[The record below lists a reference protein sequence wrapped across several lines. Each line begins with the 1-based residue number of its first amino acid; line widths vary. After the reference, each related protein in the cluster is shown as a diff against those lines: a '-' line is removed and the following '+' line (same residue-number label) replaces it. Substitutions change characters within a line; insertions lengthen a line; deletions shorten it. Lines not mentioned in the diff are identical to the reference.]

1 MLNLATLLE
10 HSAREFPGREAVV
23 ADAVRLTYAQVD
35 RTANQVA
42 NALIALGVAPGDRVA
57 LSCPNVP
64 EFPIVYYGILKTGAG
79 VLPLNM
85 LLTEREVAY
94 HLRDSAARAYVCFEG
109 TAELPTGK
117 VGRAAFDATPGCEH
131 FVLITDDLRDTRP
144 GTLARLIDNQP
155 DTFDTSMTQ
164 ESDTAVVLYT
174 SGTTGKPKGAE
185 LTHSNLVLNALI
197 PGRLFGHHPHDV
209 HLVALPL
216 FHTYGQTVQLNA
228 GFAAG
233 ATLVLQRRFD
243 ADQALAL
250 MEQEGVTFF
259 AGVPTMFWELLACR
273 AAEQLDLTMI
283 TRTLRMCL
291 SAGAAL
297 PRSISEQFKHRFGV
311 PLLEGYGMTEL
322 SPIAL
327 WHPVDQEYRP
337 GSVGLPVWGVEVKVV
352 TETGVEAGV
361 DEPGELHV
369 RGHNVMKGY
378 FNRPGATADVLGAD
392 GWFRTGDIGRRDTD
406 GYHYLIDRKNDVIIR
421 GGYNVY
427 PRELEEILLTH
438 PEVSLAAV
446 VGVPHERNGQ
456 EVHAFVIRKPGS
468 QISEDELIAWCRQN
482 MAAYKYPRII
492 TFRGTLP
499 MTASGKILKRELAPA
514 PL

>member
-10 HSAREFPGREAVV
+10 HSAREFPDREAVV
-23 ADAVRLTYAQVD
+23 AGAVRLTYAQVD

-42 NALIALGVAPGDRVA
+42 GALVALGVAPGDTVA

-64 EFPIVYYGILKTGAG
+64 EFPILYYGILKTGAG
-79 VLPLNM
+79 VMPLNM

-94 HLRDSAARAYVCFEG
+94 HLHDSAAKAYVCFEG
-109 TAELPTGK
+109 TTELPTGE

-131 FVLITDDLRDTRP
+131 FVVITEDPHDRRP
-144 GTLARLIDNQP
+144 GTLAALIDGRP
-155 DTFDTSMTQ
+155 GTFDTSPTQ
-164 ESDTAVVLYT
+164 ECHTAVVLYT
-174 SGTTGKPKGAE
+174 SGTTGTPKGAE
-185 LTHSNLVLNALI
+185 LTHSSLVLNALI
-197 PGRLFGHHPHDV
+197 PDRLFGHHPHDV

-243 ADQALAL
+243 AEQALDL
-250 MEQEGVTFF
+250 MEREGVTFF
-259 AGVPTMFWELLACR
+259 AGVPTMFWELLAYR
-273 AAEQLDLTMI
+273 SAERFDLATI
-283 TRTLRMCL
+283 ARTLRMCL

-297 PRSISEQFKHRFGV
+297 PVSIAEKFERRFGV

-327 WHPVDQEYRP
+327 WHPMDQPYRP
-337 GSVGLPVWGVEVKVV
+337 GSIGLPVWGVEVKVV
-352 TETGVEAGV
+352 AEDGAEAGV

-378 FNRPGATADVLGAD
+378 LNRPGATAEALSAD
-392 GWFRTGDIGRRDTD
+392 GWFRTGDIGRRDKD
-406 GYHYLIDRKNDVIIR
+406 GYYHLIDRKKDMIIR

-456 EVHAFVIRKPGS
+456 EVQAFVIRKPGS
-468 QISEDELIAWCRQN
+468 TISEDELIAWCRQN

-492 TFRGTLP
+492 TFRDTLP

-514 PL
+514 PN